1 MIQVSVIVPFYNA
14 QDTLGRCLESL
25 SLLIPGKWELVL
37 VDNNSRDASRKI
49 AERFIAAQKDKLHV
63 TLIGE
68 KKAGASA
75 ARNCGARGAQGTFLA
90 FTDADCVVDP
100 RWLEDILPH
109 FAGHGIGAV
118 AGNIRGYTA
127 TGCVDAFHNLFTL
140 QGRTDDQ
147 ESGFFALTAGGFP
160 SANLVVRRKV
170 FEQVGGFD
178 EAIPV
183 YGEDYDLCARV
194 YAAGHVIK
202 AISRGEVRHI
212 HRCGLWS
219 TWRQAYNFGQAH
231 GLLLAKHL
239 HRHFIL
245 EIGPLIYRRSHWP
258 VSAWVDLSSADKKLL
273 YLFMLSGLN
282 GVFLWLIPIYM
293 VHLIQLIMRRAR
305 NHGQQST
312 LTEAAAM
319 AGTLILK
326 SAAMTIGRLSGSV
339 KYGVVCF

>member
-1 MIQVSVIVPFYNA
+1 MIETSVIIPFKNA
-14 QDTLGRCLESL
+14 EATLDVCLRNVVSQRYRPFEV
-25 SLLIPGKWELVL
+25 IM
-37 VDNNSRDASRKI
+37 VDNDSTDRSRQVVDAFCREPSNGIEIRI
-49 AERFIAAQKDKLHV
+49 FSEARP
-63 TLIGE
+63 
-68 KKAGASA
+68 GASA
-75 ARNCGARGAQGTFLA
+75 ARNRGALEARGVFLA
-90 FTDADCVVDP
+90 FTDADCVAGRD
-100 RWLEDILPH
+100 WLADILPV
-109 FAGHGIGAV
+109 FDDRRIGAV

-140 QGRTDDQ
+140 QGRTGDQ
-147 ESGFFALTAGGFP
+147 ESHCFTLTAGGFP
-160 SANLVVRRKV
+160 SANLVVRKMV
-170 FEQVGGFD
+170 LEQVGGFD

-212 HRCGLWS
+212 HRRGLWS

-245 EIGPLIYRRSHWP
+245 EIGPLVYRRSHWP

-273 YLFMLSGLN
+273 YLLMLSGLN
-282 GVFLWLIPIYM
+282 GVFLWLIPLYM
-293 VHLIQLIMRRAR
+293 VYLIRLIMRRAR
-305 NHGQQST
+305 NHGQKST

-326 SAAMTIGRLSGSV
+326 SVAMTIGRLAGSV